1 MADDRSIDTPD
12 TIVFEGNIAADPAR
26 NAPLVRALNTAPS
39 ASLSAAPKAWLG
51 SAISIKEPTHV
62 VLRRQ
67 AGGNLMVVGQKEEL
81 AAGVLGGAV
90 VALAACQ
97 PQADET
103 TGNRAAKFYILDG
116 GGFEAEDIGLASR
129 LSKRLPLDIES
140 VANHDV
146 EDRLTEIADEVSRRL
161 ESREMGK
168 PIYLTIYNLAR
179 FRSLRKSDD
188 DYGLGGFGDEDNA
201 KTPAQN
207 LTHIMKEGP
216 TVGVHVLIWCDTYN
230 NVTRWFDRGTIRDV
244 AHRVLFQMSATDS
257 SNLMDSAAAS
267 HLGPYR
273 AIYYSDEQGEFEKFR
288 PYAPPTMEW
297 LDEATR
303 LLKEMQPAG
312 EKTS

>member
-1 MADDRSIDTPD
+1 
-12 TIVFEGNIAADPAR
+12 
-26 NAPLVRALNTAPS
+26 
-39 ASLSAAPKAWLG
+39 
-51 SAISIKEPTHV
+51 
-62 VLRRQ
+62 
-67 AGGNLMVVGQKEEL
+67 
-81 AAGVLGGAV
+81 
-90 VALAACQ
+90 
-97 PQADET
+97 
-103 TGNRAAKFYILDG
+103 
-116 GGFEAEDIGLASR
+116 
-129 LSKRLPLDIES
+129 
-140 VANHDV
+140 
-146 EDRLTEIADEVSRRL
+146 
-161 ESREMGK
+161 
-168 PIYLTIYNLAR
+168 
-179 FRSLRKSDD
+179 
-188 DYGLGGFGDEDNA
+188 
-201 KTPAQN
+201 
-207 LTHIMKEGP
+207 MKEGP